1 MDIHQILIDRKIV
14 HSDRDI
20 MGGVPI
26 FIGTRVPLQTLF
38 DYLENEEGSMRCA
51 KEFLED
57 FPHLRT
63 PALQIIEMVSLS
75 SE

>member
-1 MDIHQILIDRKIV
+1 MNIQQILIERQIV
-14 HSDRDI
+14 HTDRDI

-38 DYLENEEGSMRCA
+38 DYLQSEEDSMRYA